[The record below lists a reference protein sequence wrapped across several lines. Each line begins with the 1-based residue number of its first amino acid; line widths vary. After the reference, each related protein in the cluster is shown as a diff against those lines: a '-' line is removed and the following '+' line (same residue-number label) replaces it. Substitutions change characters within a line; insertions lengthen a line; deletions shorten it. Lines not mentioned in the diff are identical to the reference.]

1 MTSALNPRFTFET
14 FVVGAANRLAVT
26 AGRTVA
32 ENPGSAYNPLFIYS
46 GSGLGKTHVLM
57 AVGHAAKAIAAQLN
71 IEYLTLDEYVEAFHA
86 AIAAGQGDAF
96 RRRFQNVDVLLVD
109 DVQFLT
115 NRKEMQ
121 AELLRLTE
129 ALQQSGHQIVL
140 ASDRPP
146 AEIADLD
153 ERLISRF
160 SGGLVVDMGIPDY
173 ETRVAI
179 LRRKAEERGSSFQPG
194 VLETVARLEYPN
206 VRELMGALNR
216 LIAFQAVNDMPIN
229 EEAARKVLGIPGT
242 GDEGRGKGAP
252 PPATPAS
259 SGDEFSQFLSD
270 VTVTVGK
277 AVEAWRARVAEA
289 VMRWEGEGYRTGRL
303 EKLLEQETPAAVDD
317 AIAAYVQDVE
327 RLKALETEVA
337 VLDPQAAGE
346 KVFRDPDHMDQAEAA
361 AAKVRAGAAPPPAPS
376 GAFPFD
382 SFVVGDSN
390 DVARNAA
397 RDVISKPGKKYNPL
411 VIVGRSG
418 LGKTHLLNAI
428 GLELAKKKN
437 AVVACLSTQQFV
449 DELIAAIDGNRV
461 DWWRARYRRATALL
475 LDDIQL
481 LAGKERTQEELF
493 NLFNQLVDADRQ
505 LIFTA
510 PAHPNTLE
518 GLEERIVSRLE
529 GGLVAE
535 ISDPDKEL
543 RRNVLERLLTN
554 QRVPIEPALLDYLAD
569 RPIDSVR
576 SLTGIVQ
583 RVVEAAAA
591 QDAPVTAGLARDVLE
606 GAPPPRRTTGLRTS
620 GIVVSSAGGVRS
632 RERRV
637 WAWPASADRSNFGYI
652 YFDRGRISYAS
663 IVNRRD
669 RLGDILVKHD
679 KITQEQLDA
688 AIHRQA
694 KERDKKLGE
703 ILVIQNVLTQQE
715 LERYMRMQIEESVYY
730 LFTWT
735 QGTFNFEADVR
746 PEQQDFL
753 VSINPESLLLEGARR
768 VDEWGL
774 IEKKIPSF
782 DLIFL
787 VDRDRLAISDARL
800 TEVQDRLLPLL
811 DGSRDVNQVIED
823 SGLGALEGR
832 SA

>member
-1 MTSALNPRFTFET
+1 MTSALNPRFSFET

-57 AVGHAAKAIAAQLN
+57 AIGHAAKTIASQLN

-179 LRRKAEERGSSFQPG
+179 LRRKAEERGSKFQPG
-194 VLETVARLEYPN
+194 VLETVAKVEYPN

-229 EEAARKVLGIPGT
+229 EEAVRKVLGMPSAAGSSAA
-242 GDEGRGKGAP
+242 GAP
-252 PPATPAS
+252 AAAS
-259 SGDEFSQFLSD
+259 STAASPDEFSQFLTD

-289 VMRWEGEGYRTGRL
+289 VLRWEGEGYRSGRL
-303 EKLLEQETPAAVDD
+303 QKLLDQEQPAAVDE

-327 RLKALETEVA
+327 RLKALEAEVA

-346 KVFRDPDHMDQAEAA
+346 KVFRDPDHMDEAEAA
-361 AAKVRAGAAPPPAPS
+361 AAKVRDGAAPPPAPS
-376 GAFPFD
+376 AAFPFETY
-382 SFVVGDSN
+382 VAGPSN
-390 DVARNAA
+390 EVALNAA
-397 RDVISKPGKKYNPL
+397 RDVIAKPGKKYNPL

-428 GLELAKKKN
+428 GLELARKKN
-437 AVVACLSTQQFV
+437 AVVACLSTQAFV

-475 LDDIQL
+475 LDDIHL
-481 LAGKERTQEELF
+481 LSGKERTQEELF

-505 LIFTA
+505 LVFTA

-529 GGLVAE
+529 GGLVTE
-535 ISDPDKEL
+535 IVEPDKEL
-543 RRNVLERLLTN
+543 RRSVLERLLR
-554 QRVPIEPALLDYLAD
+554 QQHVPMEPALLDYLAD

-591 QDAPVTAGLARDVLE
+591 QDAPVSAGLAREVLE

-632 RERRV
+632 REKMV
-637 WAWPASADRSNFGYI
+637 WDWPAAGDR
-652 YFDRGRISYAS
+652 
-663 IVNRRD
+663 
-669 RLGDILVKHD
+669 
-679 KITQEQLDA
+679 
-688 AIHRQA
+688 
-694 KERDKKLGE
+694 
-703 ILVIQNVLTQQE
+703 
-715 LERYMRMQIEESVYY
+715 
-730 LFTWT
+730 
-735 QGTFNFEADVR
+735 
-746 PEQQDFL
+746 
-753 VSINPESLLLEGARR
+753 
-768 VDEWGL
+768 
-774 IEKKIPSF
+774 
-782 DLIFL
+782 
-787 VDRDRLAISDARL
+787 
-800 TEVQDRLLPLL
+800 
-811 DGSRDVNQVIED
+811 VIED
-823 SGLGALEGR
+823 LR
-832 SA
+832 

>member
-1 MTSALNPRFTFET
+1 MTSTLNPRFTFDT

-57 AVGHAAKAIAAQLN
+57 AIGHAAKVIASQLN

-121 AELLRLTE
+121 TELLRLTE
-129 ALQQSGHQIVL
+129 ALQQAGHQIVL

-179 LRRKAEERGSSFQPG
+179 LRRKAEERGTKFQPG
-194 VLETVARLEYPN
+194 ILETVAKVEYPN

-216 LIAFQAVNDMPIN
+216 LIAFQAVNDTPIN
-229 EEAARKVLGIPGT
+229 ADAAAKVLGIP
-242 GDEGRGKGAP
+242 A
-252 PPATPAS
+252 AAS
-259 SGDEFSQFLSD
+259 SSVASSSVASPSVASPDEFSQFLTD
-270 VTVTVGK
+270 VTATVGK
-277 AVEAWRARVAEA
+277 AVEAWRARVTEA

-303 EKLLEQETPAAVDD
+303 EKLLDQDTPAAVDEV
-317 AIAAYVQDVE
+317 IAAYVHDVD
-327 RLKALETEVA
+327 RLKALEAEVA

-346 KVFRDPDHMDQAEAA
+346 KVFRDPDHMDAAEAA
-361 AAKVRAGAAPPPAPS
+361 AAKVRDGAAPPPAPS
-376 GAFPFD
+376 GAFPLEAYVAG
-382 SFVVGDSN
+382 SSN
-390 DVARNAA
+390 EVALNAA
-397 RDVISKPGKKYNPL
+397 RDCVAKPGKKYNPL

-529 GGLVAE
+529 GGLVTEIAE
-535 ISDPDKEL
+535 PDKEL
-543 RRNVLERLLTN
+543 RRSMLERLLTQ
-554 QRVPIEPALLDYLAD
+554 QRVALEPALLDYLAD

-576 SLTGIVQ
+576 NLTGVVQ

-606 GAPPPRRTTGLRTS
+606 GAPPPRRTAGLRTS

-632 RERRV
+632 REKMV
-637 WAWPASADRSNFGYI
+637 WDWPTAADR
-652 YFDRGRISYAS
+652 
-663 IVNRRD
+663 
-669 RLGDILVKHD
+669 
-679 KITQEQLDA
+679 
-688 AIHRQA
+688 
-694 KERDKKLGE
+694 
-703 ILVIQNVLTQQE
+703 
-715 LERYMRMQIEESVYY
+715 
-730 LFTWT
+730 
-735 QGTFNFEADVR
+735 
-746 PEQQDFL
+746 
-753 VSINPESLLLEGARR
+753 
-768 VDEWGL
+768 
-774 IEKKIPSF
+774 
-782 DLIFL
+782 
-787 VDRDRLAISDARL
+787 
-800 TEVQDRLLPLL
+800 
-811 DGSRDVNQVIED
+811 VIED
-823 SGLGALEGR
+823 LR
-832 SA
+832 

>member
-1 MTSALNPRFTFET
+1 MTSSLNPRFSFET

-57 AVGHAAKAIAAQLN
+57 AIGHAAKTIASQLN

-86 AIAAGQGDAF
+86 AIAAGQGDNF

-146 AEIADLD
+146 TEIADLD

-179 LRRKAEERGSSFQPG
+179 LRRKAEERGTSFQPG
-194 VLETVARLEYPN
+194 VLETVAKVEYPN

-216 LIAFQAVNDMPIN
+216 LIAFQAVNDSPIN
-229 EEAARKVLGIPGT
+229 AEAASKVLGIPT
-242 GDEGRGKGAP
+242 A
-252 PPATPAS
+252 AS
-259 SGDEFSQFLSD
+259 SSVASASVASPSVASPDEFSQFLSD

-289 VMRWEGEGYRTGRL
+289 VLRWEGEGYRTGRL
-303 EKLLEQETPAAVDD
+303 EKLLDQETPAAVDE
-317 AIAAYVQDVE
+317 AISAYVQDVE
-327 RLKALETEVA
+327 RLKALEAEVA

-346 KVFRDPDHMDQAEAA
+346 KVFRDPDHMDEAEAA
-361 AAKVRAGAAPPPAPS
+361 AAKVRDGAAPPPAPS
-376 GAFPFD
+376 AAFPLE
-382 SFVVGDSN
+382 SYVAGPSN
-390 DVARNAA
+390 DVALGAVRA
-397 RDVISKPGKKYNPL
+397 VIAKPGKKYNPL

-418 LGKTHLLNAI
+418 LGKTHLLNAV

-437 AVVACLSTQQFV
+437 AVVACLSTQGFV

-493 NLFNQLVDADRQ
+493 NLFNQFLDADRQ
-505 LIFTA
+505 LVFTA

-529 GGLVAE
+529 GGLVTEIAE
-535 ISDPDKEL
+535 PDKEL
-543 RRNVLERLLTN
+543 RRSVLERLLTQ
-554 QRVPIEPALLDYLAD
+554 QRVPIEPALLDYLTD

-576 SLTGIVQ
+576 SLTGVVQ

-591 QDAPVTAGLARDVLE
+591 EDAPVTAGLARDVLE
-606 GAPPPRRTTGLRTS
+606 GAPPPAPSGGRRTAGFRTS

-632 RERRV
+632 REKMV
-637 WAWPASADRSNFGYI
+637 WDWPAAADR
-652 YFDRGRISYAS
+652 
-663 IVNRRD
+663 
-669 RLGDILVKHD
+669 
-679 KITQEQLDA
+679 
-688 AIHRQA
+688 
-694 KERDKKLGE
+694 
-703 ILVIQNVLTQQE
+703 
-715 LERYMRMQIEESVYY
+715 
-730 LFTWT
+730 
-735 QGTFNFEADVR
+735 
-746 PEQQDFL
+746 
-753 VSINPESLLLEGARR
+753 
-768 VDEWGL
+768 
-774 IEKKIPSF
+774 
-782 DLIFL
+782 
-787 VDRDRLAISDARL
+787 
-800 TEVQDRLLPLL
+800 
-811 DGSRDVNQVIED
+811 VIED
-823 SGLGALEGR
+823 LR
-832 SA
+832 

>member
-57 AVGHAAKAIAAQLN
+57 AIGHAAKAIASQLN

-179 LRRKAEERGSSFQPG
+179 LRRKADERGSTFQPG
-194 VLETVARLEYPN
+194 VLEAVAKVEYPN

-229 EEAARKVLGIPGT
+229 EEAVRKVLGIPT
-242 GDEGRGKGAP
+242 AASASP
-252 PPATPAS
+252 TAASPTAAS
-259 SGDEFSQFLSD
+259 STAASADEFSQFLTD
-270 VTVTVGK
+270 VTATVGK
-277 AVEAWRARVAEA
+277 AVEAWRARVSEA
-289 VMRWEGEGYRTGRL
+289 VLRWEGEGYRTGRL
-303 EKLLEQETPAAVDD
+303 EKLLDQDTPAAVDE

-327 RLKALETEVA
+327 RLKALEAEVA

-346 KVFRDPDHMDQAEAA
+346 KVFRDPDHVDAAEAA
-361 AAKVRAGAAPPPAPS
+361 AAKVRDGAAPPPAPS
-376 GAFPFD
+376 AAFPFD
-382 SFVVGDSN
+382 SYVAGPSN
-390 DVARNAA
+390 EVALNAA
-397 RDVISKPGKKYNPL
+397 RDVIGKPGKKYNPL

-437 AVVACLSTQQFV
+437 AIVACLSTQAFV

-461 DWWRARYRRATALL
+461 DWWRARFRRATALL
-475 LDDIQL
+475 LDDIHL

-510 PAHPNTLE
+510 PSHPNTLQ

-529 GGLVAE
+529 GGLVVEVA
-535 ISDPDKEL
+535 DPDKEL
-543 RRNVLERLLTN
+543 RRSVLERLLTQ
-554 QRVPIEPALLDYLAD
+554 QRLPLEPALLDYLAD
-569 RPIDSVR
+569 RPVDSVR
-576 SLTGIVQ
+576 NLTGVVQ

-591 QDAPVTAGLARDVLE
+591 QDAPVTAGLAREVLE

-632 RERRV
+632 REKMV
-637 WAWPASADRSNFGYI
+637 WDWPAAGDR
-652 YFDRGRISYAS
+652 
-663 IVNRRD
+663 
-669 RLGDILVKHD
+669 
-679 KITQEQLDA
+679 
-688 AIHRQA
+688 
-694 KERDKKLGE
+694 
-703 ILVIQNVLTQQE
+703 
-715 LERYMRMQIEESVYY
+715 
-730 LFTWT
+730 
-735 QGTFNFEADVR
+735 
-746 PEQQDFL
+746 
-753 VSINPESLLLEGARR
+753 
-768 VDEWGL
+768 
-774 IEKKIPSF
+774 
-782 DLIFL
+782 
-787 VDRDRLAISDARL
+787 
-800 TEVQDRLLPLL
+800 
-811 DGSRDVNQVIED
+811 VIED
-823 SGLGALEGR
+823 LR
-832 SA
+832 

>member
-1 MTSALNPRFTFET
+1 MTSTLNPRFTFDT

-57 AVGHAAKAIAAQLN
+57 AIGHAAKALAPQLN

-96 RRRFQNVDVLLVD
+96 RRRFQNVDALLVD

-129 ALQQSGHQIVL
+129 ALQQAGHQIVL

-160 SGGLVVDMGIPDY
+160 SGGLVVDIGIPDY

-179 LRRKAEERGSSFQPG
+179 LRRKSEERGSTFQPG
-194 VLETVARLEYPN
+194 VLETVAKLEFPN

-216 LIAFQAVNDMPIN
+216 IVAYQAVNDTPIN
-229 EEAARKVLGIPGT
+229 AEAARQLLGTTTVASPT
-242 GDEGRGKGAP
+242 VASP
-252 PPATPAS
+252 SVAS
-259 SGDEFSQFLSD
+259 STAPDEFSQFLTD

-289 VMRWEGEGYRTGRL
+289 VLRWEGEGYRTGRL
-303 EKLLEQETPAAVDD
+303 EKLLDQETPAAVDE
-317 AIAAYVQDVE
+317 AIAAYVLDVD
-327 RLKALETEVA
+327 RLKALEAEVA
-337 VLDPQAAGE
+337 ALDPQAAGE
-346 KVFRDPDHMDQAEAA
+346 KVFHDPDRMEEAESAA
-361 AAKVRAGAAPPPAPS
+361 ARVRDGAAPPPGPS
-376 GAFPFD
+376 AAFPFD
-382 SFVVGDSN
+382 SYIAGPSNEVVLS
-390 DVARNAA
+390 AA
-397 RDVISKPGKKYNPL
+397 RDVIAKPGKKYNPL
-411 VIVGRSG
+411 VIVGKSG

-428 GLELAKKKN
+428 GLELAKKKG
-437 AVVACLSTQQFV
+437 AIVACLSTQGFV

-493 NLFNQLVDADRQ
+493 NLFNQFLDADRQ

-518 GLEERIVSRLE
+518 GLEERIISRLE

-535 ISDPDKEL
+535 VSEPDKEL
-543 RRNVLERLLTN
+543 RRNALERSLKS
-554 QRVPIEPALLDYLAD
+554 QHVPMDVALLDYLAD
-569 RPIDSVR
+569 RPTDSVR

-591 QDAPVTAGLARDVLE
+591 QDAPVNAGLARDVLE
-606 GAPPPRRTTGLRTS
+606 GSPSARRTTGLRTS

-632 RERRV
+632 REKMV
-637 WAWPASADRSNFGYI
+637 WDWPASSDR
-652 YFDRGRISYAS
+652 
-663 IVNRRD
+663 V
-669 RLGDILVKHD
+669 
-679 KITQEQLDA
+679 
-688 AIHRQA
+688 
-694 KERDKKLGE
+694 
-703 ILVIQNVLTQQE
+703 
-715 LERYMRMQIEESVYY
+715 IEE
-730 LFTWT
+730 L
-735 QGTFNFEADVR
+735 R
-746 PEQQDFL
+746 
-753 VSINPESLLLEGARR
+753 
-768 VDEWGL
+768 
-774 IEKKIPSF
+774 
-782 DLIFL
+782 
-787 VDRDRLAISDARL
+787 
-800 TEVQDRLLPLL
+800 
-811 DGSRDVNQVIED
+811 
-823 SGLGALEGR
+823 
-832 SA
+832 